1 VAKRQSPTP
10 AQRYP
15 LPSDPVQAVRLLMNG
30 LVDTQDA
37 IAALKKQQTS
47 GAAAVPQ
54 TITQIVTSSGGVVGV
69 LPLSIALM
77 ASNWLNSYDANTGQF
92 TQSQPDYSDIAN
104 VPQLPISE
112 PFVTHDWLD
121 SYDSVTGLFTHSRPA
136 AADLSDTPTSGNV
149 LRGNGTAFVSAQL
162 AAADLSNGVTGTGA
176 VVLADSPA
184 LTTSPTAPTQTLSDN
199 STKIATTA
207 FVKGQGYGAATLSG
221 VSTSL
226 NPGSMTAGQRA
237 TVNVAVTGATTA
249 MVATCSPT
257 TDPGAGFV
265 WHAFVAS
272 ANTVTVCLTCV
283 AAGTPAAST
292 YQVRVL
298 T

>member
-1 VAKRQSPTP
+1 VPNSQSPTP

-15 LPSDPVQAVRLLMNG
+15 LPSDPVQAVRHLMNG
-30 LVDTQDA
+30 LVDVQDA
-37 IAALKKQQTS
+37 IVALKKQQTA
-47 GAAAVPQ
+47 GVAASR

-112 PFVTHDWLD
+112 PFVAHDWLD
-121 SYDSVTGLFTHSRPA
+121 SYDAVTGLFTQSRPA

-162 AAADLSNGVTGTGA
+162 AAADLSNGTTGTGA

-184 LTTSPTAPTQTLSDN
+184 LTSSPTAPTQSLSDN

-207 FVKGQGYGAATLSG
+207 FVKGQGYGAAALSG
-221 VSTSL
+221 VSASL
-226 NPGSMTAGQRA
+226 NPGAMTAGQRA
-237 TVNVAVTGATTA
+237 TVTVGITGAVVGT
-249 MVATCSPT
+249 VPSCSPQ
-257 TDPGAGFV
+257 TDPGAGFI
-265 WHAFVAS
+265 WHCFVSS
-272 ANTVTVCLTCV
+272 ANVVTVCLTCI
-283 AAGTPAAST
+283 AAGTPTASV
-292 YQVRVL
+292 YDVRVL